1 MIKTLELLTHD
12 FQGDLFIDIG
22 ANVGM
27 WSTEMV
33 GLYKKII
40 YVEPGTDA
48 LATGKHRI
56 QNLCNLKNVPFE
68 NITFLKNVCS
78 DQAGKEFSLT
88 ASGGDTGNLS
98 IFAEDLYGSNSVTMR
113 EDKVVS
119 ITLDDLIQYV
129 DADAKK
135 IFIKIDTEGADL
147 DVLLG
152 GFKFIEKFK
161 PEIFVEAHYHMY
173 FNEEKHQKV
182 FDFLFDQGY
191 ELTEY
196 KMDGYRAQPD
206 RIFDGTHNGLEMYDR
221 HFQMTL
227 LQPQQL

>member
-1 MIKTLELLTHD
+1 MIKTIESLTHD

-27 WSTEMV
+27 WSAEMV
-33 GLYKKII
+33 GLYKRII

-48 LATGKHRI
+48 IQTGKHKI
-56 QNLCNLKNVPFE
+56 ENLCRLKNIPFE
-68 NITFLKNVCS
+68 DVIFLKNVCS
-78 DQAGKEFSLT
+78 DQAGKEFNLT
-88 ASGGDTGNLS
+88 ASGGDTGNMS
-98 IFAEDLYGSNSVTMR
+98 IFAEDLYGSSNVTMR
-113 EDKVVS
+113 EDNVLS
-119 ITLDDLIQYV
+119 ITLDNLIQYV
-129 DADAKK
+129 GENDKK
-135 IFIKIDTEGADL
+135 IFIKVDTEGADL

-161 PEIFVEAHYHMY
+161 PDIFVEAHYHMY
-173 FNEEKHQKV
+173 FDEEKHQKV
-182 FDFLFDQGY
+182 FDFLFEQGY

-196 KMDGYRAQPD
+196 KMEGYRAQAN

-227 LQPQQL
+227 LQPTE